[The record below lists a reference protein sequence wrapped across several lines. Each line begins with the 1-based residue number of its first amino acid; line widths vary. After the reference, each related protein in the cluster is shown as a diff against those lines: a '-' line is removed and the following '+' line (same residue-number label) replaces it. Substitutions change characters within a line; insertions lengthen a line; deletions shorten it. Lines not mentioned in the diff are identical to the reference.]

1 MKLINKA
8 IAVVK
13 ITRPLNLLITF
24 FSIIVGSAICITG
37 NYILHKI
44 ILAAVSGALISAS
57 GNIINDIFDIEIDKI
72 NQPDRVLVKGG
83 LKKNEAVIIYLLFA
97 YSGIFISSF
106 INYQAIIISTS
117 VSVLLYLYSFKLKRI
132 VLAGNFIIAVIT
144 GMAFIYGGAAV
155 QNIGPSIIP
164 ALFAFLINFIREIIK
179 DMEDIEGDTKT
190 GVKTFPFK
198 YGFGVSKKMIIIFSM
213 VLILFTFY
221 PFVLKIYG
229 FKYLIII
236 LAVVD
241 PLLIYFLRS
250 LIGDDSR
257 KNLNKLS
264 FILKLNM
271 VFGLIAIILG

>member
-1 MKLINKA
+1 MKLINKV
-8 IAVVK
+8 IAVIK
-13 ITRPLNLLITF
+13 ITRPINFLITF
-24 FSIIVGSAICITG
+24 FSIIVGAVICITG
-37 NYILHKI
+37 NYFLHKI

-72 NQPDRVLVKGG
+72 NRPDRVLVKGD
-83 LKKNEAVIIYLLFA
+83 LKKNEAVIIYLLLV

-106 INYQAIIISTS
+106 INYQALIISTS
-117 VSVLLYLYSFKLKRI
+117 VSVLLYLYSFKLKQT
-132 VLAGNFIIAVIT
+132 VLAGNFIIAAIT
-144 GMAFIYGGAAV
+144 GLAFIYGGAAV
-155 QNIGPSIIP
+155 QNITPSVIP
-164 ALFAFLINFIREIIK
+164 ALFAFLINFVREIIK

-198 YGFGVSKKMIIIFSM
+198 YGFKASKKLITAFS
-213 VLILFTFY
+213 VLLILFTFY
-221 PFVLKIYG
+221 PFALKIYG
-229 FKYLIII
+229 IKYLIII

-241 PLLIYFLRS
+241 PLLIYFLKS
-250 LIGDDSR
+250 LMGDDSR